1 MNSNKWKHMI
11 MLICISILIIFCIT
25 LLIRKLTVSYLVN
38 KWKLDNCVTQA
49 ILFDDPNLR
58 RFSEEN
64 KHKNIKIDWEKLYP
78 FYEDNPVIPTHTNII
93 IPKRHKDRALWV
105 NTMVINYM
113 SWISAANTYNKIIG
127 WDITPLYTYN
137 SPVRLSD
144 GQWAEYQKKVDVSD
158 KVEALVQFNKIL
170 KEKGIKFLV
179 LMAPSKIDRT
189 DKSQSGIFDFSNQNG
204 DEFISTLE
212 AENIR
217 CIDIRKY
224 MEKEGKTANQLF
236 YKTDHHWTA
245 AAGMWA
251 AHIVGDTLNESYGYH
266 IETDKLSQDNYR
278 EKKYEKIFLG
288 SRGRKV
294 TLAKAAP
301 EDFSLYYPKF
311 ITSYHYEIPSKGIDV
326 TGDFSVMYDMSNVN
340 SIDYYNINT
349 YSAYGYADVP
359 LIRIK
364 NKNIHDGHRLLILK
378 NSYGNVV
385 VPFLSTTVNEI
396 HVLDLRHFTG
406 SLQTYIKEYG
416 PDTVLFI
423 MSMEGLSNENIEY
436 TREHKN
442 LWDFR

>member
-1 MNSNKWKHMI
+1 MNRNKWKHMI

-25 LLIRKLTVSYLVN
+25 LLIRKLTFSYLVN
-38 KWKLDNCVTQA
+38 KWRLDNCVTQT

-58 RFSEEN
+58 KFSEEDT
-64 KHKNIKIDWEKLYP
+64 HKNIKIDWEKLYP
-78 FYEDNPVIPTHTNII
+78 FYENNPIIPTSAKKDII
-93 IPKRHKDRALWV
+93 KKHIGRASWI
-105 NTMVINYM
+105 NMMVINYM
-113 SWISAANTYNKIIG
+113 SWINAANTYNKIIG
-127 WDITPLYTYN
+127 WNITSLYTYN
-137 SPVRLSD
+137 SPVRLPN
-144 GQWAEYQKKVDVSD
+144 GQWAEYQKKVDISD
-158 KVEALVQFNKIL
+158 KITAVVQLNKAL
-170 KEKGIKFLV
+170 KEKGIKFLF
-179 LMAPSKIDRT
+179 LMAPSKIDRN

-204 DEFISTLE
+204 DEFISSLE
-212 AENIR
+212 SENIR

-224 MEKEGKTANQLF
+224 MEKEGKIADQLF

-245 AAGMWA
+245 ATGMWA
-251 AHIVGDTLNESYGYH
+251 AHIVGDILNESYGYH
-266 IETDKLSQDNYR
+266 IEKDKLLQDKYR

-288 SRGRKV
+288 SRGKKV

-326 TGDFSVMYDMSNVN
+326 TGDFSVMYDMCKVR
-340 SIDYYNINT
+340 SIDYYNT
-349 YSAYGYADVP
+349 SAYDAYDFSDAP

-364 NKNIHDGHRLLILK
+364 NKNIYDGHRLLVIK
-378 NSYGNVV
+378 NSYANVV

-416 PDTVLFI
+416 PDTVLLI
-423 MSMEGLSNENIEY
+423 LSMEALSNENMEY
-436 TREHKN
+436 TKEHKN